1 MERWA
6 YSSSIGRQKEEQE
19 EQAGDQMQ
27 EAERTYLRGG
37 VTALQELWELRIF
50 VLIMA
55 RVGVGM

>member
-1 MERWA
+1 
-6 YSSSIGRQKEEQE
+6 
-19 EQAGDQMQ
+19 MQ